1 MSQIILDPEK
11 KTFRCWSQKF
21 EFGLHSTENNTTLI
35 IRRRSCMRK
44 VLNRKFA
51 NQNSIHFALLPNK
64 NLELKAVLKERSY
77 VLFIT
82 NNGAAIIQLR
92 AKTSLS

>member
-1 MSQIILDPEK
+1 
-11 KTFRCWSQKF
+11 
-21 EFGLHSTENNTTLI
+21 
-35 IRRRSCMRK
+35 MRK

-92 AKTSLS
+92 AKTSQS